1 MCLRVCVHI
10 WNFGPNEVT
19 AANIRFLV
27 ATRAKPS
34 KSQSKEYG
42 FIKNNVHPRSKSK
55 TDSSS
60 SSLSS
65 LSLSP
70 SSKEMNRNQR
80 RRHGEHK
87 ESHTGNLQFWSTLKG
102 HVTPRWQLPGT
113 SSAARNATRSLRAC
127 RPLRVQGL
135 QGLIPVPPESSSSS
149 PQQHKDWFFFFFT
162 TSPTSL
168 LPRCFAAASESQW
181 WAVTYTR
188 PKENTKRKDKH
199 SPLRQA
205 EGHTHLHPLPQPL
218 PLQHRTLSDD
228 QVVVA
233 HILLLRC
240 QTWGETLMVS
250 YSMRKHTANS

>member
-1 MCLRVCVHI
+1 MKYIKRSCYT
-10 WNFGPNEVT
+10 EM
-19 AANIRFLV
+19 AASWDIICSEKRNTEPESLPATPCAGAAGLNPS
-27 ATRAKPS
+27 ATRI
-34 KSQSKEYG
+34 
-42 FIKNNVHPRSKSK
+42 FIFITSA
-55 TDSSS
+55 T
-60 SSLSS
+60 
-65 LSLSP
+65 
-70 SSKEMNRNQR
+70 QR
-80 RRHGEHK
+80 
-87 ESHTGNLQFWSTLKG
+87 
-102 HVTPRWQLPGT
+102 
-113 SSAARNATRSLRAC
+113 
-127 RPLRVQGL
+127 
-135 QGLIPVPPESSSSS
+135 LI
-149 PQQHKDWFFFFFT
+149 FFFFT

-250 YSMRKHTANS
+250 YCMRKHTANS